1 MTEWRSFAWVGAVG
15 TALRSA
21 VAIATLAAMIAWG
34 QALSARA
41 SKAPLPV
48 ERPRPSDTSSY
59 VSSSACLP
67 CHPGEHASFRRTFH
81 RTMTQDATPATVLAP
96 FERRGNEVW
105 TGDRRIVLTT
115 GSHRHQ
121 AYWTTGDRPGDLRI
135 VPSVWLVKEQL
146 LVPRQEA
153 FLTPPDAPI
162 GRVRWSSSCIACHAV
177 AGEPR
182 HDETRDA
189 FDTKAA
195 ELGIACEACHG
206 PGSAHVARHRDPFER
221 RAQHVSTRPDPTIVH
236 PKKIAPERSA
246 AVCGQCHSY
255 AFPKDPNDWW
265 THGYARAFRA
275 GDDLAASRFLL
286 PAATADESVSI
297 DTTED
302 SLLWPDGTIRVGG
315 REYNGLV
322 ASPCYAKGSGDR
334 KMTCL
339 SCHAMHEGDPSGQ
352 IAPSKRGDAGCV
364 SCHGPQDHSRHA
376 PGTAGA
382 ACVSCHMTKTSYA
395 LLSAVRSHRIESPR
409 ADPTKPNACN
419 LCHLGRSLGWTARK
433 LGEWFGKPALA
444 VPFDREEL
452 PEGAI
457 GALRGDA
464 AVRVLVADALG
475 SPDAVVPPRLRARL
489 LAALRD
495 DPYPAI
501 RFIAE
506 RSSRVATSLRTNAE
520 PEAPLDDAIVQSLLA
535 ARDGRPVTI
544 AE

>member
-1 MTEWRSFAWVGAVG
+1 
-15 TALRSA
+15 
-21 VAIATLAAMIAWG
+21 MIAWG
-34 QALSARA
+34 QSLSARA
-41 SKAPLPV
+41 SKAPPPV
-48 ERPRPSDTSSY
+48 ERPRPSETSRY

-81 RTMTQDATPATVLAP
+81 RTMTQDATPTTVLAP
-96 FERRGNEVW
+96 FERRGDEVW

-135 VPSVWLVKEQL
+135 VPSVWIVGEQR

-206 PGSAHVARHRDPFER
+206 PGAAHIARHRSPFER
-221 RAQHVSTRPDPTIVH
+221 RAQHSSTRPDPTIVH
-236 PKKIAPERSA
+236 PMKIAPERSA

-255 AFPKDPNDWW
+255 AFPKDANEWW
-265 THGYARAFRA
+265 SHGYARAFRA

-286 PAATADESVSI
+286 PVGSADTPVAIEA
-297 DTTED
+297 TED
-302 SLLWPDGTIRVGG
+302 SLFWPDGTIRVGG

-322 ASPCYAKGSGDR
+322 TSPCWVNGSGDR

-352 IAPSKRGDAGCV
+352 IAPSKRGDAGCL
-364 SCHGPQDHSRHA
+364 SCHGPKDHSRHA
-376 PGTAGA
+376 PGSAGA
-382 ACVSCHMTKTSYA
+382 SCVACHMPKTSYA

-409 ADPTKPNACN
+409 PDPTKPNACN
-419 LCHLGRSLGWTARK
+419 LCHLDRSLGWTASK
-433 LGEWFGKPALA
+433 LGEWFGKPALV
-444 VPFDREEL
+444 VPDDRKDL
-452 PEGAI
+452 PEGAV

-475 SPDAVVPPRLRARL
+475 SPDAVIGALLRAQL
-489 LAALRD
+489 LAALRE

-501 RFIAE
+501 RLVAE
-506 RSSRVATSLRTNAE
+506 RASRTTAGARSGGRGGA
-520 PEAPLDDAIVQSLLA
+520 ALDDAIMRSLLA
-535 ARDGRPVTI
+535 ARDGRAVTI